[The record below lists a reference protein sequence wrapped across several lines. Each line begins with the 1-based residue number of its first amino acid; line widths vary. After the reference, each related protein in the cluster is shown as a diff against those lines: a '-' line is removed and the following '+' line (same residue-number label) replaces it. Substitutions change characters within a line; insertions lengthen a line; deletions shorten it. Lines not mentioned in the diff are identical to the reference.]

1 MTLDDPLLQI
11 RGLKIGF
18 PTLDGMVMASDTV
31 DLTIRAGETLALLG
45 ETGSGKTVLGM
56 AIPRLL
62 QPNTRIEGEILFRG
76 RDLLSVSEREM
87 EKIRG
92 EEIAVVLQN
101 SGTSLNPVLR
111 VGDQIA
117 EAIMLHCTLDKTD
130 ADAAALHLLRAAQIS
145 DPTSTARAYPHR
157 LSGGMQ
163 ERVLIALALACS
175 PSFLIADE
183 QTRGLDPVTK
193 REILGLFSEINQ
205 NRSVLFI
212 THDIDAAA
220 TIASRVAVMYAGEIV
235 ELGPVDAVL
244 TAPAHPYTRGLL
256 ASLPERG
263 MRPIPGSAPSSLHLP
278 TGCRFSPRCSSK
290 GRRCEREHPGLI
302 EIGSGQYARCLVY
315 YDRGS

>member
-1 MTLDDPLLQI
+1 MTGDDPLLLI

-18 PTLDGMVMASDTV
+18 PTIDGLVRASDTV

-76 RDLLSVSEREM
+76 RDLLALPEREM

-111 VGDQIA
+111 IGDQIA
-117 EAIMLHCTLDKTD
+117 EAILLHREMERAD
-130 ADAAALHLLRAAQIS
+130 ADAAAVRLLQAAQIS
-145 DPTSTARAYPHR
+145 DPVRTAREYPHR
-157 LSGGMQ
+157 LSGGMR
-163 ERVLIALALACS
+163 ERALIALALACN

-183 QTRGLDPVTK
+183 PTRGLDPVTK
-193 REILGLFSEINQ
+193 REILGLFSSVNRA
-205 NRSVLFI
+205 RSVLFI
-212 THDIDAAA
+212 THDIEAAA

-235 ELGPVDAVL
+235 ELGPTDAVL
-244 TAPAHPYTRGLL
+244 TTPAHPYTRGLL
-256 ASLPERG
+256 ASFPERG
-263 MRPIPGSAPSSLHLP
+263 MQPIPGSAPSPLHLP
-278 TGCRFSPRCSSK
+278 PGCRFSPRCSCAG
-290 GRRCEREHPGLI
+290 GRCAREHPGLV

-315 YDRGS
+315 YD